1 MFVSL
6 TALNQQK
13 KCPNRKAPARKVLR
27 WFFFDTE
34 TSSFRSFI
42 STGIAKNGSPS
53 VSLQKP
59 MAIEGASIALPK
71 MPDDEPAITAST
83 TIIFT
88 YFSKKLGLPL
98 SSLNIF
104 FSVISLLSFSYI
116 FKFI

>member
-13 KCPNRKAPARKVLR
+13 KCPNRNAPARNVLT

-34 TSSFRSFI
+34 TSSFLSFI

-71 MPDDEPAITAST
+71 IPDDEPAITAST
-83 TIIFT
+83 TIILT
-88 YFSKKLGLPL
+88 YFSRKLLL
-98 SSLNIF
+98 SLASFDGFL
-104 FSVISLLSFSYI
+104 SVISVFSPL
-116 FKFI
+116 